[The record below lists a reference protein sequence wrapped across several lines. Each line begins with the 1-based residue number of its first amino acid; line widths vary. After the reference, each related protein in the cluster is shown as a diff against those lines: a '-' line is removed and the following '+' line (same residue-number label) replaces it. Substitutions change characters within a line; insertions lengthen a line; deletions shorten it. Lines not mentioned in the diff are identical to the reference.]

1 MIGIELEI
9 DRDDTE
15 TPRTDRAA
23 FTANFGGS
31 VVVDADFAR
40 QLEIEL
46 ADAMAKL
53 RWLGEKI

>member
-1 MIGIELEI
+1 MSK
-9 DRDDTE
+9 

-23 FTANFGGS
+23 FVANFGGS

-46 ADAMAKL
+46 ADLKAKL
-53 RWLGEKI
+53 RDLGAE